1 MLGTEELHQYLDK
14 YGLELPKVYNGVLKE
29 YPQVPWSS
37 FINDKNREKC
47 TPEALDLLSRLLQYD
62 HQVGA
67 FQFVHRVAPSHCKGG
82 NGASLLR

>member
-67 FQFVHRVAPSHCKGG
+67 CQFVHRIAPSHCKGG